1 MGGSIA
7 PVEDRICPQWWLAC
21 CHGARPLA
29 VHLSTPTTHKE
40 FRMSVVFY
48 WHPMSSAT
56 PIACALAELGVAHDR
71 VRIDIRNGEQRTPE
85 YLAINPN
92 GKVPCLVVDGTPIF
106 EGLAIHLWL
115 GDRFGVARGLWPAA
129 DTPERLQA
137 LSWCAWAYVTYM
149 AVVGRL
155 RLATSDDAL
164 RDPRHAAAAAA
175 EATQLL
181 DVLEARLAG
190 RQWMLGAEYSLVD
203 LVVGQ
208 VVGYGTYVGAGVAD
222 HPSVAA
228 WLARLQQR
236 PAMQGEV

>member
-1 MGGSIA
+1 
-7 PVEDRICPQWWLAC
+7 
-21 CHGARPLA
+21 
-29 VHLSTPTTHKE
+29 
-40 FRMSVVFY
+40 MSLVFY
-48 WHPMSSAT
+48 WHPMCSAT

-92 GKVPCLVVDGTPIF
+92 GKVPCLVVQGTPIF

-115 GDRFGVARGLWPAA
+115 GDRFGVERGLWPAA

-149 AVVGRL
+149 AVIGRL
-155 RLATSDDAL
+155 RQATGDAALADA
-164 RDPRHAAAAAA
+164 RHAAAALADA
-175 EATQLL
+175 NVLL

-190 RQWMLGAEYSLVD
+190 QAWMLGEAYSLVD

-208 VVGYGTYVGAGVAD
+208 VVGYGTYVGAGLEG
-222 HPSVAA
+222 HPAIAA
-228 WLARLQQR
+228 WLGRMQTR
-236 PAMQGEV
+236 PAWQGEV